1 MTVYSVAQSCG
12 ERIPRRFSREN
23 AFVQKN
29 LLDNIKNFC
38 PKTAFP
44 DDCPSLKKFRAVIK
58 AKRVFL
64 S

>member
-1 MTVYSVAQSCG
+1 MTVYSVTQSCD
-12 ERIPRRFSREN
+12 ERISRRFSREN

-38 PKTAFP
+38 PKKAFP
-44 DDCPSLKKFRAVIK
+44 DDCPSFKNFCAIIK
-58 AKRVFL
+58 TKRVFH